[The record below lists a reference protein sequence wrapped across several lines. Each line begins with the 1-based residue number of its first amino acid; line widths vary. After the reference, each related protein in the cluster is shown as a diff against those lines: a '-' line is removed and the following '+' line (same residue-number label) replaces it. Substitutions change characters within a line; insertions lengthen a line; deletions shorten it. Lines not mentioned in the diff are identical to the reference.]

1 MVKRDWGCPLATTRI
16 IGRESRFERSSRKP
30 DQSELTR
37 QENIVF
43 RDRRK
48 EERRKIFST
57 RELLTLINTT
67 MINEMVYEK
76 ISRLS
81 KENG

>member
-37 QENIVF
+37 QENILC

-48 EERRKIFST
+48 EENI
-57 RELLTLINTT
+57 LDACIINVDKHMM
-67 MINEMVYEK
+67 MINEKVYEK